1 MKKRKEKASD
11 RELKST
17 ARGNRGKR
25 ARRRDDTPARDEQ
38 WWREGGREEEGDTRG
53 GDEPREDEEE
63 ERGQAKGRWDEM
75 LVVLTV

>member
-38 WWREGGREEEGDTRG
+38 WWREGGRKRETQGVAMSLGKTRRKREGRRKADGMRC
-53 GDEPREDEEE
+53 
-63 ERGQAKGRWDEM
+63 
-75 LVVLTV
+75 